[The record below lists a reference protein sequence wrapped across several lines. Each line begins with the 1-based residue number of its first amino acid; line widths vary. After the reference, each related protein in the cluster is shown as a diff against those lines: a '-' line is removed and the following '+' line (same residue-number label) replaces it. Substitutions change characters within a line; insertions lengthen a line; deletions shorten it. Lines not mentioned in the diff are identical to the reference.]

1 VDAVLLRPLPYIHPG
16 QIVTMSESEPKA
28 EVSDAGMSWPAFILL
43 HDHNRSF
50 SAIAGLA
57 THSLTL
63 TGCGE
68 PVEVS
73 TVTVTAD
80 FFSIFGTAPLLG
92 RALFAKDGTDNTAPV
107 VVLSES
113 LWRSRFGADPN
124 IVGRAVALDHRSF
137 IVAGVMPASF
147 QTPFVGRKDQIWI
160 PLVQDP
166 LFSGWRTRPQ
176 QTHWLPALARLQP
189 GVSIAEAQADLQT
202 IGAGLARQLPG
213 ESGWQPGIQPLQ
225 QVIVGDVTTPL
236 LMLLCAVSLAF
247 FLTPVSTSPTCFWP
261 VRLLGPK
268 RWLCASPWGQAAG
281 ALPLNC

>member
-1 VDAVLLRPLPYIHPG
+1 
-16 QIVTMSESEPKA
+16 
-28 EVSDAGMSWPAFILL
+28 
-43 HDHNRSF
+43 
-50 SAIAGLA
+50 
-57 THSLTL
+57 
-63 TGCGE
+63 
-68 PVEVS
+68 VEVS

-92 RALFAKDGTDNTAPV
+92 RALFAKDGTDNAAPV

-202 IGAGLARQLPG
+202 IGAGLARQLSG

-247 FLTPVSTSPTCFWP
+247 F
-261 VRLLGPK
+261 
-268 RWLCASPWGQAAG
+268 
-281 ALPLNC
+281 